1 MARLL
6 SGRVKV
12 TSPTGV
18 STDRY
23 SYLKLEEAEPNAG
36 VPDVSGYVLASD
48 SDGGRFWRSA
58 PGASAINGITIKE
71 DGSVVG
77 TAASVNSIDFV
88 SSNLTATAS
97 GAGSTITFN
106 DSPTFTDLTVSGLS
120 STAQLNVTGV
130 GTITTLNSTNIDV
143 TDLNAVTG
151 GIENDECTNL
161 TVTGIATISGLKYPT
176 ADGSANQ
183 VVATDGAGT
192 LTLKTLSDL
201 EAFNWET
208 TEQDFGLITASV
220 TQSPDNGLITDDVAN
235 SYTLGFIVVSGLIYP
250 DQFVLPSFTVS
261 TLPQVNP
268 AGQMLLVTDE
278 TGGSVPAFSDGTNW
292 RRVTD
297 RAIVS

>member
-12 TSPTGV
+12 TPPSGV

-36 VPDVSGYVLASD
+36 APSLDGQVLASLT
-48 SDGGRFWRSA
+48 DGTRFWKAA
-58 PGASAINGITIKE
+58 PGASAISGITIKNN
-71 DGSVVG
+71 GSVVG
-77 TAASVNSIDFV
+77 TAESVTTIDF
-88 SSNLTATAS
+88 SSANLTATAS
-97 GAGSTITFN
+97 GVGATVSFN
-106 DSPTFTDLTVSGLS
+106 NSPTFTNLTVSGLT

-130 GTITTLNSTNIDV
+130 GTVTTIDV
-143 TDLNAVTG
+143 TNADIADLNVVDG
-151 GIENDECTNL
+151 DIENSRATNL
-161 TVTGIATISGLKYPT
+161 IVSGIATISGLSYPSS
-176 ADGSANQ
+176 DGLENQ
-183 VVATDGAGT
+183 IISTDGNGV
-192 LTLKTLSDL
+192 LSFKSLSDL
-201 EAFNWET
+201 ESFDWET
-208 TEQDFGLITASV
+208 TEQDLGLITESV
-220 TQSPDNGLITDDVAN
+220 TQTPDNGLVN
-235 SYTLGFIVVSGLIYP
+235 ESVVSSYTLGFIVVSGLIYP